1 MGLFINSRNLE
12 SIYKI
17 SILKICKTFSL
28 FCFSKNKNKVALQ
41 YHTDG
46 LSFRSFLFLFFS
58 LTSFVSPFSFPKQR
72 NPLSFSRIGRVDSN
86 FADFQNHND
95 KFCFYFNNLGNA
107 RAGDLEKAQKA
118 YGATHVAHKFK
129 SLPHPPEKNPYSI
142 TPETLSSYLSLTPN
156 SGMGIQPGVSL
167 TLHSLSDSGNFITF
181 LFFFQRMH
189 FSLPLHCYSRVR
201 EGSCLCGV

>member
-1 MGLFINSRNLE
+1 MQIEFIALHATVNNPWRHGVQFQRDHLVFDL
-12 SIYKI
+12 Y
-17 SILKICKTFSL
+17 ILKK
-28 FCFSKNKNKVALQ
+28 
-41 YHTDG
+41 
-46 LSFRSFLFLFFS
+46 R
-58 LTSFVSPFSFPKQR
+58 
-72 NPLSFSRIGRVDSN
+72 
-86 FADFQNHND
+86 
-95 KFCFYFNNLGNA
+95 
-107 RAGDLEKAQKA
+107 LETRGCCPRLIMENAQKA